1 MTPMVSQS
9 MKADWHRRV
18 RYRCRR
24 GMLELDTV
32 LKQAFDQH
40 FATLSDQDQQLFANM
55 LEEEDTVLLMWLT
68 GREVPEDE
76 QMARLIKEIT

>member
-1 MTPMVSQS
+1 

-18 RYRCRR
+18 QYRCRR
-24 GMLELDTV
+24 GMLELDAI
-32 LKQAFDQH
+32 LKRAFEGH
-40 FATLSDQDQQLFANM
+40 FAKLSEQDQQLFAKM

-76 QMARLIKEIT
+76 QIARLIKEIT